1 MNTLKIRQHE
11 NGHGYHV
18 LINDVDIGSWTGHV
32 DLTLDCGYGPVLT
45 ANIPFSQLD
54 VDIPEVAVK
63 LNGEFTR
70 YIIDEV
76 IRKMK
81 SEESKQN
88 EQPVS

>member
-32 DLTLDCGYGPVLT
+32 DLTINAGYAPVLT
-45 ANIPFSQLD
+45 VNIPFSQLD

-63 LNGEFTR
+63 LNGRVYAT
-70 YIIDEV
+70 YH
-76 IRKMK
+76 
-81 SEESKQN
+81 
-88 EQPVS
+88 